1 MKFFITALLSCLL
14 TSAAFTQNQWRNF
27 NTGNSPL
34 LSNQVSSILID
45 HDNNLWAAYAGA
57 GGEGPGISKF
67 DGTDWIHYNKANS
80 GLPNNDIRAMAVDAS
95 GNIWFGCYNAGI
107 VKFDGT
113 TWTRFHTGNS
123 GIVGNNV
130 TTLKFDANNNL
141 WVGAYFDGI
150 SKFNGSTW
158 TNYKY
163 PAAPFYSS
171 SPNCVNSIT
180 IDSQNNV
187 WVGLNCS
194 SGLAKLNTAT
204 NTWTK
209 YTTSSGLAHHSV
221 SAVIE
226 DAAGKIWVG
235 YNSGQNVLSSLTGT
249 TWQTISPF
257 ESGEAGVSYD
267 GFIRDGNT
275 IWCGTYGSLYQYNGT
290 TWSKVSVPGSPGVGS
305 SFSQSVAV
313 DSHHGVWWS
322 EQTAGI
328 WTNAQFGYVPEFDI
342 NNVLIGQ
349 NLGKTKWCDLDND
362 GDLDLI
368 GNGDQTRVY
377 ENVAGVFTQKSVALP
392 NVNGSFALGDY
403 DNDGDQDVLIGG
415 LAGSAQ
421 TNVRLYKNQGNFV
434 FEYQQEFN
442 SIITPT
448 MSWADIDNDQDLDF
462 IVTGSD
468 GENAGDLGIAFHT
481 YLYENVNGVFTEI
494 PNAGGITNC
503 TQCVL
508 EWADSNGDGKIDL
521 FMSGFTQESAITAVF
536 LNNGNKTFS
545 VDTESVLT
553 GVFNGSGKWA
563 DFDSDG
569 DMDLVY
575 GGFQYNMFPAESVTL
590 LYENVRG
597 RLVLREDVDL
607 VGTTE
612 NFLGGIDVADFNNDG
627 FPDILVGGRSGS
639 NIELAFEFGL
649 YINDG
654 FGHFLFTSL
663 DLDDFIVN
671 SVDAGDYDNDGDV
684 DFVYSGIERDP
695 QVFKTVINTNKLILQ
710 PPVTNTSPEPPN
722 GNFTEQFFR
731 KGITFGW
738 DAGSDSQTPAGG
750 LSYNFYLR
758 NADGYVVVPA
768 VDFSTGYQ
776 KTTNAA
782 NGDGQRGWA
791 NDVPEGD
798 LFWAVQSVDGGR
810 AGSEFSAEKAFYQ
823 INGPEMKLPKILGP
837 TYVEINWYDNSNIEF
852 AYRIFRSNKPTS
864 EFFQRFTV
872 LSDVTSYVDVNNF
885 ITDSIYYYRVD
896 AYNFVKGSG
905 YDSTQVVICTPPD
918 QVTVTSI
925 NKSRLDISW
934 TDKSK
939 YELRYVVERKAWNE
953 NAFTVRAT
961 LPAGST
967 SYSDTGL
974 DEYTQYT
981 YRISPQT
988 ESGGIYSSEVT
999 GRTNLR
1005 PQGVTVSVET
1015 DEDQPYTFVSDSFT
1029 EFFIDT
1035 DGDQLQ
1041 QVEIVSLPAF
1051 GVLKLDNTAIVMG
1064 QVIPVAMVNEIEFIP
1079 GQDVNGS
1086 TSFEVYYN
1094 DGKDNSISPVVVNI
1108 AVSPVNDIPYFEIP
1122 AVLTVDEDF
1131 VTRIVT
1137 PVKSAPA
1144 DEISQPSVFSIER
1157 TSEEHVVNA
1166 SINPSTGAITFT
1178 SIANKSG
1185 AETFRVTVQE
1195 DSPVNNTYEQEI
1207 TLQITSVNDP
1217 PVFTMAESVAGDED
1231 FSGNLTSQVTLSV
1244 PDDEASEQI
1253 TFTITRLSTGSQ
1265 VVNATISQT
1274 GEISFTSIPNQFGN
1288 EVWEVKAAE
1297 TQNPQSSFV
1306 SSIIVEITPVNDAPA
1321 ISTIANQAI
1330 GSDELAEVGFSI
1342 SDVDNVPDGLTLTAV
1357 SDNQAVVKNADISFD
1372 GEGANRVLRIEPEMP
1387 GQALI
1392 TVTVSDGA
1400 QEASSQFELTVIMV
1414 TDVETAVGK
1423 LVKVYPNPFT
1433 ERITLEPGGGREPV
1447 SVSIL
1452 DVSGRMIRKLILES
1466 EDVSV
1471 SVTDLQPGV
1480 YILRA
1485 KTLSG
1490 TKEVRKI
1497 VKRK

>member
-1 MKFFITALLSCLL
+1 MKFLTATLLSCLF
-14 TSAAFTQNQWRNF
+14 TSAAFTQNQWLNF
-27 NTGNSPL
+27 NTENSPL

-45 HDNNLWAAYAGA
+45 HDDNLWAAYADA
-57 GGEGPGISKF
+57 GGEGPGVSKF
-67 DGTDWIHYNKANS
+67 DGTNWTHYNKNNS
-80 GLPNNDIRAMAVDAS
+80 GLPNNGIRAMAVDAA
-95 GNIWFGCYNAGI
+95 GNVWFGCYNAGI

-130 TTLKFDANNNL
+130 TTLKFDSNNNL

-150 SKFNGSTW
+150 SKFNGTTW

-163 PAAPFYSS
+163 PTAPFYSS
-171 SPNCVNSIT
+171 SPNCINSVT
-180 IDSQNNV
+180 IDSHNNV
-187 WVGLNCS
+187 WVGLNCN

-209 YTTSSGLAHHSV
+209 YTTASGLAHHSV

-226 DAAGKIWVG
+226 DATGKIWVG
-235 YNSGQNVLSSLTGT
+235 YNSGQNVLSNLTGT
-249 TWQTISPF
+249 AWQTINPF
-257 ESGEAGVSYD
+257 EPQEAGVSYD

-275 IWCGTYGSLYQYNGT
+275 IWCGTYGGLYQYNGT

-377 ENVAGVFTQKSVALP
+377 ENVAGVFTPKSVALP
-392 NVNGSFALGDY
+392 NVNGSFAVGDY

-442 SIITPT
+442 SIITTT

-575 GGFQYNMFPAESVTL
+575 GGFQANMFPAEAVTL

-597 RLVLREDVDL
+597 RLVLRDDVDL

-654 FGHFLFTSL
+654 FGHFDFTSL

-695 QVFKTVINTNKLILQ
+695 QVFKTVINTNKLIFQ

-758 NADGYVVVPA
+758 NAGGYVVVPT

-776 KTTNAA
+776 KTTNAT

-823 INGPEMKLPKILGP
+823 INGPETKIPHIIDAGH
-837 TYVEINWYDNSNIEF
+837 IDIQWHDNSDIEF
-852 AYRIFRSNKPTS
+852 AYRIYRSNKPAS
-864 EFFQRFTV
+864 EFFLRFTV
-872 LSDVTSYVDVNNF
+872 LSDVTSFVDVNTF

-896 AYNFVKGSG
+896 AYNFTKGSA

-918 QVTVTSI
+918 QVIVKS
-925 NKSRLDISW
+925 KSASRLDIEW
-934 TDKSK
+934 TDKST
-939 YELRYVVERKAWNE
+939 YESRYVVERKAWNE
-953 NAFTVRAT
+953 DNFTVIAT
-961 LPAGST
+961 LPPGSI

-974 DEYTQYT
+974 AEYAQYD

-988 ESGGIYSSEVT
+988 ESGGIYSPVAG

-1005 PQGVTVSVET
+1005 PQGVAVSVET
-1015 DEDQPYTFVSDSFT
+1015 DEDQTYHFLSAPFT
-1029 EFFIDT
+1029 QGFLDT
-1035 DGDQLQ
+1035 DNDQLYQ
-1041 QVEIVSLPAF
+1041 IEVSELPAL
-1051 GVLKLDNTAIVMG
+1051 GILKLKGADVMPG
-1064 QVIPVAMVNEIEFIP
+1064 QIIPVAKLNEIEFIP
-1079 GQDVNGS
+1079 TPDLNGEAV
-1086 TSFEVYYN
+1086 FYVYYN
-1094 DGKDNSISPVVVNI
+1094 DGKDNSAEPVKVTIDIV
-1108 AVSPVNDIPYFEIP
+1108 PVNDLPVFEIP
-1122 AVLTVDEDF
+1122 AMVEVNEDF
-1131 VTRIVT
+1131 GIQSVT
-1137 PVKSAPA
+1137 PNKISPA
-1144 DEISQPSVFSIER
+1144 DEAAQPSLFSIE
-1157 TSEEHVVNA
+1157 SSAEEHIVNA
-1166 SINPSTGAITFT
+1166 SINPETGMITFT
-1178 SIANKSG
+1178 SIDNKSG
-1185 AETFRVTVQE
+1185 SQTFHVSVLE
-1195 DSPVNNTYEQEI
+1195 DSPVNNTYQQDI
-1207 TLQITSVNDP
+1207 TVQVAPINDP
-1217 PVFTMAESVAGDED
+1217 PAFDLPESVTEIED
-1231 FSGNLTSQVTLSV
+1231 FTGELNAQATMSV
-1244 PDDEASEQI
+1244 PDDESSEEVS
-1253 TFTITRLSTGSQ
+1253 FTVTRLSAGPQ
-1265 VVNATISQT
+1265 LVNAAISQT
-1274 GEISFTSIPNQFGN
+1274 GKVSFTAIGDQFGS
-1288 EVWEVKAAE
+1288 EVWEIKARE
-1297 TQNPQSSFV
+1297 VQ
-1306 SSIIVEITPVNDAPA
+1306 TPVNTFTKTIQVE
-1321 ISTIANQAI
+1321 ISPVNDPPLISVLDDQEIPQDEI
-1330 GSDELAEVGFSI
+1330 GEVGFSV
-1342 SDVDNVPDGLTLTAV
+1342 SDIDNGLETLTFTAA
-1357 SDNQAVVKNADISFD
+1357 SGDQAVIKDANFSFA
-1372 GEGANRVLRIEPEMP
+1372 GTGANRVVRFEPEMP

-1392 TVTVSDGA
+1392 TITVSDGEL
-1400 QEASSQFELTVIMV
+1400 QASSAFVLTVGVV
-1414 TDVETAVGK
+1414 TAAETPVDK
-1423 LVKVYPNPFT
+1423 LVAIYPNPFT
-1433 ERITLEPGGGREPV
+1433 DRIVLEYLDGNGPV
-1447 SVSIL
+1447 EVSIC
-1452 DVSGRMIRKLILES
+1452 DVSGRVVRAFSFETRDTVVNLN
-1466 EDVSV
+1466 
-1471 SVTDLQPGV
+1471 DLQSGI
-1480 YILRA
+1480 YILHA
-1485 KTLSG
+1485 KNPNG
-1490 TKEVRKI
+1490 KREIRKI